1 MIGILVAMTLER
13 EEIVKKIVG
22 CHTEDYFNQTYYL
35 GTIADRDVVV
45 AESGVGKVA
54 SAVTACRL
62 IERFSC
68 DTVLNIGTAGG
79 IRKEENSLDVVV
91 ADVVTYHDWDEESVN
106 LRPRG
111 FDTNNGFV
119 FAADEKLVEKARE
132 VMNRVSHYQTFVGHV
147 VSGDAFV
154 TDKKLVKKIRKSF
167 PEAYACDMESATVG
181 HVCTSYGVPFV
192 IIRSLSDIV
201 LKEGNDLDFQ
211 TYAKAASERAAGF
224 TELFVESL

>member
-1 MIGILVAMTLER
+1 MIGILVAMSLER
-13 EEIVKKIVG
+13 EEIVKKLEN
-22 CHTEDYFNQTYYL
+22 CHTEEYYNQTYYL
-35 GTIADRDVVV
+35 GTISGRQTVV

-54 SAVTACRL
+54 SAITSCRL
-62 IERFSC
+62 IEHFEC
-68 DTVLNIGTAGG
+68 DIILNIGTAGG
-79 IRKEENSLDVVV
+79 IRKEENILDVIV

-106 LRPRG
+106 ERPRS
-111 FDTNNGFV
+111 FETNNGFV
-119 FAADEKLVEKARE
+119 FKADQQLVAKARD
-132 VMNRVSHYQTFVGHV
+132 VMNSVSHYNTFVGHI

-154 TDKKLVKKIRKSF
+154 TDKKLVRKIRRAF

-201 LKEGNDLDFQ
+201 LKEGNTLDFH

-224 TELFVESL
+224 TELFVGSL